1 MPANHTKPTNDKAV
15 HPRSAP
21 MDIDSLE
28 GVARILNSILGQLSS
43 KKRRQARARETLRAA
58 PQPERNG
65 VLSKPAVPAAS
76 ALAPSGGM
84 WLVRGD
90 RYKMARGSEA
100 QNEMDDPP
108 EFIVLALDRAE
119 TLPMNQIRSIVERD
133 STVPVIVCGPSYSTG
148 WRKMALEAGAFACVS
163 RDTPFADQLNVIA
176 AATRYRAARLEIRKL
191 REEAIISAAAA

>member
-1 MPANHTKPTNDKAV
+1 MTTHHTEPKNDKAV
-15 HPRSAP
+15 RPRSAP
-21 MDIDSLE
+21 MDVDSLE
-28 GVARILNSILGQLSS
+28 GVTRTLNSILGQLSS
-43 KKRRQARARETLRAA
+43 RKWRQGRAREPLRAA
-58 PQPERNG
+58 PQPEWTG
-65 VLSKPAVPAAS
+65 ALSKPAVPAAS

-119 TLPMNQIRSIVERD
+119 KPPMTQIRSIADRD

-148 WRKMALEAGAFACVS
+148 WRKMALGAGAFACVS

-176 AATRYRAARLEIRKL
+176 AAARYRAAQLEIRKL
-191 REEAIISAAAA
+191 RKEAILSAAAA

>member
-1 MPANHTKPTNDKAV
+1 MNANHTNLRNDKAV
-15 HPRSAP
+15 RPRSAP

-28 GVARILNSILGQLSS
+28 GVTRILNSILGQLSS
-43 KKRRQARARETLRAA
+43 RKWRQGRAREPLRAA
-58 PQPERNG
+58 PQPEWTG
-65 VLSKPAVPAAS
+65 ALSKPAVPAAS

-108 EFIVLALDRAE
+108 DFIVLALDWAE
-119 TLPMNQIRSIVERD
+119 TLPMNQIRSIVARD

-163 RDTPFADQLNVIA
+163 RDTPFADQLNVIVA
-176 AATRYRAARLEIRKL
+176 AARYRAVHFEIRKL
-191 REEAIISAAAA
+191 REGATASAAVA